1 MTIQIPQGAKTM
13 QLFDMNIDIPEGKTY
28 IDIDDN
34 FLQNKYNQFM
44 QNNQQQNN
52 FNSQEE
58 LALDGKPM
66 SMYQAPQVSQNEPQE
81 QGVWSKIN
89 KGLEDFN
96 NLIDPKRMI
105 SEGLDY
111 LSPRVTSGEE
121 GVRQKIEDA
130 TNQISGGLLARNFT
144 SLDNEEQKEIFQI
157 AYDEIKKLGYEP
169 FLEINNGDYKYI
181 GVDKNGKEVEFTPSF
196 RNTLASTKNELA
208 FSVAGGYAGSLA
220 KTAGQT
226 IAKKALNYFAPS
238 AIGAGSGAVSDLHS
252 QSNNTGIEVSH
263 IDYAKRFGSAA
274 AEDALAGAVVGSA
287 IKGIGKTYK
296 SVGDLISSVK
306 TGAQAG
312 KDMIDGMAV
321 KGGNLGN
328 RVIDK
333 ISKTDIPV
341 VGKFTDGGLQNAET
355 IFNNLTKNVENK
367 KQIDELIAKENPTY
381 LENGKPTIEILK
393 NIVEQGLNKNNPQF
407 IQDSAK
413 RTSAILKNISNSL
426 QGVPTTQR
434 REVLLKAAQA
444 YPEIGS
450 FLDDVLKADKDA
462 SISFLNMIKGQDEVF
477 KNKTGLNGEFDYK
490 AWQKDN
496 HAYENRINQEYGS
509 AISKLDQLNN
519 GNIVLTSEDLA
530 KLENFKNNNFLEQDV
545 KNNIQSY
552 LDEIKGKEVS
562 AEQIF
567 GLRTAIN
574 KQLNTGN
581 KTYNTKQAYG
591 IVKEI
596 LDDALIRNASNKV
609 LAKEILD
616 NANKNFALKENFKE
630 SYLGMMKPQ
639 ETKEGLTD
647 RLVKGL
653 RNINE
658 DKNLENAFKGMNE
671 QERLANETHVMN
683 SLLEKHRIE
692 GVGYDFK
699 SLAKDL
705 EDVNFS
711 SKKIKDAKDVINTYA
726 LIYNNN
732 RDLIM
737 TALAS
742 SGKKTN
748 SSIATTIHG
757 VFDRILISGIFA
769 RLHAL
774 APFMKSAKE
783 QALRNQILD
792 AIKLAK
798 TNKEVISNLKN
809 IKIADQEQSRIF
821 KDALDNYIKVDKE
834 QNKIL
839 KDALIKEGVIKGDN
853 FFMDKADPKDNSLR
867 FIGKNDKEYTINKDV
882 RNEWMKTFNLKNI
895 DDEYI
900 PNIPKEAKIALKDR
914 EIKLTKGSLLKLI
927 EKDRI
932 KYIPHIKETLESPQA
947 ILKDKDDFIFIKNI
961 DNQTYFT
968 SIGKDYETHLTIISN
983 SPKKQ
988 NNIRNKIKN
997 AEVVYYNNARAL
1009 PTSRAS
1015 SETNQVSFSDKHST
1029 QAKHKE
1035 SLEKY
1040 NRNFYL
1046 KHYKDFID
1054 KSENKK
1060 IFFKYNFGDFLDIK
1074 KLEKS
1079 LEKYKESKPQEI
1091 KYKELKRGY
1100 ILDDLLNVDEDV
1112 SYAVVNKDDLKP
1124 SLTRSLSQFRNKHS
1138 NSTISDIRNS
1148 FNEREHFKESS
1159 NFDGIPTITKDGL
1172 VIAGNHRTTAIRD
1185 LKGENLARYIK
1196 QAKRVYGE
1204 DVFKGFDENKA
1215 MIVRILDKNDDD
1227 TIIRLSKLS
1236 NDGRLSDESEK
1247 LQALGAKYKEKLL
1260 KIENSK
1266 INTEKELMNFLGSR
1280 DILES
1285 KRALLDHLMPNIND
1299 ALLSWERRSGGDTEF
1314 SKILNDNAL
1323 NLLHLKQALN
1333 KNKVFKDNGNNFFS
1347 LFKRAIESINQSN
1360 VYKNNNELYDII
1372 KKYTEPSLN
1381 FEKEF
1386 ISSNK
1391 DLQAD
1396 ILGFIIKYN
1405 DTLTNPSEAFGNK
1418 IKKAIEFIYDNDSFS
1433 LFNNI
1438 KLSNYDVLNQMLN
1451 INITNSIK
1459 YQELLNK
1466 AIDNLSDEKNII
1478 KKLNENIKNKK
1489 SVKQRLDEKIQD
1501 DKKAREDILK
1511 RYDNFL
1517 KENKDNKLDFLD
1529 KMNLN
1534 TIEYNLT
1541 RQMIVN
1547 AKEST
1552 NKGVKKDIPSD
1563 LRGKIE
1569 KELNIQPLKEFGENY
1584 TEYYHDGKGALQ
1596 KLLIE
1601 KQGQVAGAFH
1611 RKDLGDID
1619 LVWGEVTDKIK
1630 HKGYGLAHIIDKH
1643 PELDLKLISDIVDKG
1658 KLNNQNNIRYRI
1670 EYKNYIIGLSSEYK
1684 KGNKRTF
1691 IITAFERY
1699 KG

>member
-1 MTIQIPQGAKTM
+1 
-13 QLFDMNIDIPEGKTY
+13 MNIREFLLEKPQENNIISFLQDGASQSENQNTSEYLSNLKNEAINDFYKNKDKYAKEYEKYNIKDQNLTNPLGY
-28 IDIDDN
+28 IGEYKRDLYDYNKNPSMNADDLSNYILDKQSKFNASKPIFADDN
-34 FLQNKYNQFM
+34 EVVRKSNQFM
-44 QNNQQQNN
+44 RDLGD
-52 FNSQEE
+52 E
-58 LALDGKPM
+58 LQKSGRGRLLQDDDG
-66 SMYQAPQVSQNEPQE
+66 SYWVQ
-81 QGVWSKIN
+81 
-89 KGLEDFN
+89 D
-96 NLIDPKRMI
+96 
-105 SEGLDY
+105 
-111 LSPRVTSGEE
+111 
-121 GVRQKIEDA
+121 
-130 TNQISGGLLARNFT
+130 
-144 SLDNEEQKEIFQI
+144 
-157 AYDEIKKLGYEP
+157 
-169 FLEINNGDYKYI
+169 NNGNYSKVQGSTMGDLYRGLRDNGASMALGTAGAI
-181 GVDKNGKEVEFTPSF
+181 GGTMLGGGVGM
-196 RNTLASTKNELA
+196 
-208 FSVAGGYAGSLA
+208 VAGGALGASL
-220 KTAGQT
+220 
-226 IAKKALNYFAPS
+226 
-238 AIGAGSGAVSDLHS
+238 GAGYDYYGNTKDTNQDMNLKEALMLMGENAGLSLIGDAAFAGVAKGARVLK
-252 QSNNTGIEVSH
+252 NT
-263 IDYAKRFGSAA
+263 YNM
-274 AEDALAGAVVGSA
+274 
-287 IKGIGKTYK
+287 TK
-296 SVGDLISSVK
+296 S
-306 TGAQAG
+306 GAQAG

-333 ISKTDIPV
+333 ITQKDIPMI
-341 VGKFTDGGLQNAET
+341 GKFTDGGLQNAET

-509 AISKLDQLNN
+509 AISKLDELNN

-671 QERLANETHVMN
+671 QERLANETHAMN
-683 SLLEKHRIE
+683 ALLEKHRIE

-732 RDLIM
+732 RGLIM

-748 SSIATTIHG
+748 SSMATTIQG

-774 APFMKSAKE
+774 APLMKSAKE

-792 AIKLAK
+792 ALKLAK

-853 FFMDKADPKDNSLR
+853 FFMDKADPSKAKSDLNVKISVSPNVRNLAKLTNDEIIADLEYLANKHKEMFKKPSDVFKLIKEIKENPTFFYKNNRMDIALIAKRLNDNKLGKLGVNKDTGEVRHITKVKEKDLARLEKVSKKNTKENVGIIQTFIQPGSKNENSLN
-867 FIGKNDKEYTINKDV
+867 G
-882 RNEWMKTFNLKNI
+882 L
-895 DDEYI
+895 
-900 PNIPKEAKIALKDR
+900 PN
-914 EIKLTKGSLLKLI
+914 
-927 EKDRI
+927 
-932 KYIPHIKETLESPQA
+932 
-947 ILKDKDDFIFIKNI
+947 
-961 DNQTYFT
+961 
-968 SIGKDYETHLTIISN
+968 ISN
-983 SPKKQ
+983 STQTKPKK
-988 NNIRNKIKN
+988 NLMN
-997 AEVVYYNNARAL
+997 
-1009 PTSRAS
+1009 
-1015 SETNQVSFSDKHST
+1015 
-1029 QAKHKE
+1029 
-1035 SLEKY
+1035 
-1040 NRNFYL
+1040 
-1046 KHYKDFID
+1046 
-1054 KSENKK
+1054 
-1060 IFFKYNFGDFLDIK
+1060 DIK
-1074 KLEKS
+1074 E
-1079 LEKYKESKPQEI
+1079 
-1091 KYKELKRGY
+1091 
-1100 ILDDLLNVDEDV
+1100 
-1112 SYAVVNKDDLKP
+1112 
-1124 SLTRSLSQFRNKHS
+1124 
-1138 NSTISDIRNS
+1138 
-1148 FNEREHFKESS
+1148 
-1159 NFDGIPTITKDGL
+1159 
-1172 VIAGNHRTTAIRD
+1172 
-1185 LKGENLARYIK
+1185 
-1196 QAKRVYGE
+1196 
-1204 DVFKGFDENKA
+1204 
-1215 MIVRILDKNDDD
+1215 
-1227 TIIRLSKLS
+1227 
-1236 NDGRLSDESEK
+1236 
-1247 LQALGAKYKEKLL
+1247 
-1260 KIENSK
+1260 
-1266 INTEKELMNFLGSR
+1266 
-1280 DILES
+1280 
-1285 KRALLDHLMPNIND
+1285 
-1299 ALLSWERRSGGDTEF
+1299 
-1314 SKILNDNAL
+1314 
-1323 NLLHLKQALN
+1323 
-1333 KNKVFKDNGNNFFS
+1333 
-1347 LFKRAIESINQSN
+1347 
-1360 VYKNNNELYDII
+1360 
-1372 KKYTEPSLN
+1372 
-1381 FEKEF
+1381 
-1386 ISSNK
+1386 
-1391 DLQAD
+1391 
-1396 ILGFIIKYN
+1396 
-1405 DTLTNPSEAFGNK
+1405 
-1418 IKKAIEFIYDNDSFS
+1418 
-1433 LFNNI
+1433 NI
-1438 KLSNYDVLNQMLN
+1438 KAKEV
-1451 INITNSIK
+1451 
-1459 YQELLNK
+1459 
-1466 AIDNLSDEKNII
+1466 
-1478 KKLNENIKNKK
+1478 KKKNKK
-1489 SVKQRLDEKIQD
+1489 SVKQRLDEKIQN
-1501 DKKAREDILK
+1501 DKKASEDILK

-1517 KENKDNKLDFLD
+1517 KENKDYNFDFLD
-1529 KMNLN
+1529 NMNLN
-1534 TIEYNLT
+1534 TVEYNLT
-1541 RQMIVN
+1541 RQMIIN

-1552 NKGVKKDIPSD
+1552 NKGVKKDIPSA

-1584 TEYYHDGKGALQ
+1584 AEYYHDGKGALQ

-1684 KGNKRTF
+1684 GNKRTF

>member
-1 MTIQIPQGAKTM
+1 
-13 QLFDMNIDIPEGKTY
+13 MNIREFLLEKPQENNIISFLQDGASQSENQNTSEYLSNLKNEVINDFYKNKDKYAKEYEKYNFKDQNLTNPMGNISEYKRDLYDYNKNPSMNADDLSNY
-28 IDIDDN
+28 ILDKQSKFNASKPIFADDN
-34 FLQNKYNQFM
+34 EVVRKSNQFM
-44 QNNQQQNN
+44 RDLGD
-52 FNSQEE
+52 E
-58 LALDGKPM
+58 LQKSGRGRLLQDDDG
-66 SMYQAPQVSQNEPQE
+66 SYWVQ
-81 QGVWSKIN
+81 
-89 KGLEDFN
+89 D
-96 NLIDPKRMI
+96 
-105 SEGLDY
+105 
-111 LSPRVTSGEE
+111 
-121 GVRQKIEDA
+121 
-130 TNQISGGLLARNFT
+130 
-144 SLDNEEQKEIFQI
+144 
-157 AYDEIKKLGYEP
+157 
-169 FLEINNGDYKYI
+169 NNGNYSKVQGSTMGDLYRGLRDNGASMALGTAGAI
-181 GVDKNGKEVEFTPSF
+181 GGTMLGGGVGM
-196 RNTLASTKNELA
+196 
-208 FSVAGGYAGSLA
+208 VAGGALGASL
-220 KTAGQT
+220 
-226 IAKKALNYFAPS
+226 
-238 AIGAGSGAVSDLHS
+238 GAGYDYYGNTKDTNQDMNLKEALMLMGENAGLSLIGDAAFAGVVKGARALK
-252 QSNNTGIEVSH
+252 NT
-263 IDYAKRFGSAA
+263 YNMA
-274 AEDALAGAVVGSA
+274 
-287 IKGIGKTYK
+287 
-296 SVGDLISSVK
+296 K

-426 QGVPTTQR
+426 QGMPTTHR

-509 AISKLDQLNN
+509 AISKLDELNN

-867 FIGKNDKEYTINKDV
+867 FIGKNGKEYTINKDV

-988 NNIRNKIKN
+988 NNIKNKMKN

-1015 SETNQVSFSDKHST
+1015 SETKQVSFSNENST
-1029 QAKHKE
+1029 QSKP
-1035 SLEKY
+1035 
-1040 NRNFYL
+1040 
-1046 KHYKDFID
+1046 
-1054 KSENKK
+1054 KK
-1060 IFFKYNFGDFLDIK
+1060 NLMDDIK
-1074 KLEKS
+1074 
-1079 LEKYKESKPQEI
+1079 
-1091 KYKELKRGY
+1091 
-1100 ILDDLLNVDEDV
+1100 D
-1112 SYAVVNKDDLKP
+1112 
-1124 SLTRSLSQFRNKHS
+1124 
-1138 NSTISDIRNS
+1138 
-1148 FNEREHFKESS
+1148 
-1159 NFDGIPTITKDGL
+1159 
-1172 VIAGNHRTTAIRD
+1172 
-1185 LKGENLARYIK
+1185 
-1196 QAKRVYGE
+1196 
-1204 DVFKGFDENKA
+1204 
-1215 MIVRILDKNDDD
+1215 
-1227 TIIRLSKLS
+1227 
-1236 NDGRLSDESEK
+1236 
-1247 LQALGAKYKEKLL
+1247 
-1260 KIENSK
+1260 
-1266 INTEKELMNFLGSR
+1266 
-1280 DILES
+1280 
-1285 KRALLDHLMPNIND
+1285 NI
-1299 ALLSWERRSGGDTEF
+1299 
-1314 SKILNDNAL
+1314 
-1323 NLLHLKQALN
+1323 
-1333 KNKVFKDNGNNFFS
+1333 KNKE
-1347 LFKRAIESINQSN
+1347 IE
-1360 VYKNNNELYDII
+1360 K
-1372 KKYTEPSLN
+1372 
-1381 FEKEF
+1381 
-1386 ISSNK
+1386 
-1391 DLQAD
+1391 
-1396 ILGFIIKYN
+1396 
-1405 DTLTNPSEAFGNK
+1405 
-1418 IKKAIEFIYDNDSFS
+1418 
-1433 LFNNI
+1433 
-1438 KLSNYDVLNQMLN
+1438 
-1451 INITNSIK
+1451 
-1459 YQELLNK
+1459 
-1466 AIDNLSDEKNII
+1466 
-1478 KKLNENIKNKK
+1478 KNKK
-1489 SVKQRLDEKIQD
+1489 SVKQRLDEKIQN
-1501 DKKAREDILK
+1501 DKKASEDILK

-1517 KENKDNKLDFLD
+1517 KENKDYNFDFLD
-1529 KMNLN
+1529 NMNLN
-1534 TIEYNLT
+1534 TVEYNLT
-1541 RQMIVN
+1541 RQMIIN

-1552 NKGVKKDIPSD
+1552 NKGVKKDIPSA

-1569 KELNIQPLKEFGENY
+1569 QELNIQPLKEFGENY
-1584 TEYYHDGKGALQ
+1584 AEYYHDGKGALQ

-1684 KGNKRTF
+1684 GNKRTF

>member
-1 MTIQIPQGAKTM
+1 
-13 QLFDMNIDIPEGKTY
+13 MNIREFLLEKPQENNIISFLQDGASQSENQNTNEYLASLKNEVINDFYKNKDKYAKEYEKYNFKDQNLTNPMGNISEYKRDLYDYNKNPSMNADDLSNY
-28 IDIDDN
+28 ILDKQSKFNASKPIFADDN
-34 FLQNKYNQFM
+34 EVVRKSNQFM
-44 QNNQQQNN
+44 RDLGD
-52 FNSQEE
+52 E
-58 LALDGKPM
+58 LQKSGRGRLLQDDDG
-66 SMYQAPQVSQNEPQE
+66 SYWVQ
-81 QGVWSKIN
+81 
-89 KGLEDFN
+89 D
-96 NLIDPKRMI
+96 
-105 SEGLDY
+105 
-111 LSPRVTSGEE
+111 
-121 GVRQKIEDA
+121 
-130 TNQISGGLLARNFT
+130 
-144 SLDNEEQKEIFQI
+144 
-157 AYDEIKKLGYEP
+157 
-169 FLEINNGDYKYI
+169 NNGNYSKVQGSTMGDLYRGLRDNGASMALGTAGAI
-181 GVDKNGKEVEFTPSF
+181 GGTMLGGGVGM
-196 RNTLASTKNELA
+196 
-208 FSVAGGYAGSLA
+208 VAGGALGASL
-220 KTAGQT
+220 
-226 IAKKALNYFAPS
+226 
-238 AIGAGSGAVSDLHS
+238 GAGYDYYGNTKDTNQDMNLKEALMLMGENAGLSLIGDAAFAGVAKGARALK
-252 QSNNTGIEVSH
+252 NT
-263 IDYAKRFGSAA
+263 YNMA
-274 AEDALAGAVVGSA
+274 
-287 IKGIGKTYK
+287 
-296 SVGDLISSVK
+296 K

-333 ISKTDIPV
+333 ITQKDIPMI
-341 VGKFTDGGLQNAET
+341 GKFTDGGLQNAET

-413 RTSAILKNISNSL
+413 RTSAILKSISNSL
-426 QGVPTTQR
+426 QGMPTTQR

-509 AISKLDQLNN
+509 AISKLDELNN
-519 GNIVLTSEDLA
+519 GKIVLTSEDLA
-530 KLENFKNNNFLEQDV
+530 KLENFKNNNFLDQDV
-545 KNNIQSY
+545 KNNIQGY

-581 KTYNTKQAYG
+581 KTYNTKQAYR

-596 LDDALIRNASNKV
+596 LDDALIRNASDKV

-748 SSIATTIHG
+748 SSMATTIQG

-774 APFMKSAKE
+774 APFVKSAKE

-853 FFMDKADPKDNSLR
+853 FFMDKADPSKAKSDLNVKISVSPNVRNLAKLTNDEIIADLEYLANKHNEMFKKPSDVFKLIKEIKENPTFFYKNNRMDIALIAKRLNDNKLGKLGVNKDTGEVRHVTKVKEKDLTRLEKVSKKNTKENVGIIQTFIQPGSKNDNSLNGLPNNPNSTQTKPKTNLMED
-867 FIGKNDKEYTINKDV
+867 IKE
-882 RNEWMKTFNLKNI
+882 NI
-895 DDEYI
+895 
-900 PNIPKEAKIALKDR
+900 EAK
-914 EIKLTKGSLLKLI
+914 EV
-927 EKDRI
+927 EK
-932 KYIPHIKETLESPQA
+932 
-947 ILKDKDDFIFIKNI
+947 
-961 DNQTYFT
+961 
-968 SIGKDYETHLTIISN
+968 
-983 SPKKQ
+983 
-988 NNIRNKIKN
+988 
-997 AEVVYYNNARAL
+997 
-1009 PTSRAS
+1009 
-1015 SETNQVSFSDKHST
+1015 
-1029 QAKHKE
+1029 
-1035 SLEKY
+1035 
-1040 NRNFYL
+1040 
-1046 KHYKDFID
+1046 
-1054 KSENKK
+1054 
-1060 IFFKYNFGDFLDIK
+1060 
-1074 KLEKS
+1074 
-1079 LEKYKESKPQEI
+1079 
-1091 KYKELKRGY
+1091 
-1100 ILDDLLNVDEDV
+1100 
-1112 SYAVVNKDDLKP
+1112 
-1124 SLTRSLSQFRNKHS
+1124 
-1138 NSTISDIRNS
+1138 
-1148 FNEREHFKESS
+1148 
-1159 NFDGIPTITKDGL
+1159 
-1172 VIAGNHRTTAIRD
+1172 
-1185 LKGENLARYIK
+1185 
-1196 QAKRVYGE
+1196 
-1204 DVFKGFDENKA
+1204 
-1215 MIVRILDKNDDD
+1215 
-1227 TIIRLSKLS
+1227 
-1236 NDGRLSDESEK
+1236 
-1247 LQALGAKYKEKLL
+1247 
-1260 KIENSK
+1260 
-1266 INTEKELMNFLGSR
+1266 
-1280 DILES
+1280 
-1285 KRALLDHLMPNIND
+1285 
-1299 ALLSWERRSGGDTEF
+1299 
-1314 SKILNDNAL
+1314 
-1323 NLLHLKQALN
+1323 
-1333 KNKVFKDNGNNFFS
+1333 
-1347 LFKRAIESINQSN
+1347 
-1360 VYKNNNELYDII
+1360 
-1372 KKYTEPSLN
+1372 
-1381 FEKEF
+1381 
-1386 ISSNK
+1386 
-1391 DLQAD
+1391 
-1396 ILGFIIKYN
+1396 
-1405 DTLTNPSEAFGNK
+1405 
-1418 IKKAIEFIYDNDSFS
+1418 
-1433 LFNNI
+1433 
-1438 KLSNYDVLNQMLN
+1438 
-1451 INITNSIK
+1451 
-1459 YQELLNK
+1459 
-1466 AIDNLSDEKNII
+1466 
-1478 KKLNENIKNKK
+1478 KNKK
-1489 SVKQRLDEKIQD
+1489 SVKQSLDEKIQN
-1501 DKKAREDILK
+1501 DKKASEDILK

-1517 KENKDNKLDFLD
+1517 KENKDYNFDFLD
-1529 KMNLN
+1529 NMNLN
-1534 TIEYNLT
+1534 TVEYNLT
-1541 RQMIVN
+1541 RQMIIN

-1552 NKGVKKDIPSD
+1552 NKGVKKDIPSA

-1569 KELNIQPLKEFGENY
+1569 QELNIQPLKEFGENY
-1584 TEYYHDGKGALQ
+1584 AEYYHDGKGALQ

-1684 KGNKRTF
+1684 GNKRTF

>member
-1 MTIQIPQGAKTM
+1 
-13 QLFDMNIDIPEGKTY
+13 MNIREFLLEKPQENNIISFLQDGASQSENQNTSEYLSNLKNKVINDFYKNKDKYDKEYEKYNFKDQNLTNPMGNISEYKRDLYDYNKNPSMNADDLSNY
-28 IDIDDN
+28 ILDKQSKFNASKPIFADDN
-34 FLQNKYNQFM
+34 EVVRKSNQFM
-44 QNNQQQNN
+44 RDLGDELQKSGRGRLLQDDDGSYWVQDNNGNYSKVQGSTMGDLYRGLRDNGA
-52 FNSQEE
+52 SM
-58 LALDGKPM
+58 ALGT
-66 SMYQAPQVSQNEPQE
+66 A
-81 QGVWSKIN
+81 G
-89 KGLEDFN
+89 
-96 NLIDPKRMI
+96 
-105 SEGLDY
+105 
-111 LSPRVTSGEE
+111 
-121 GVRQKIEDA
+121 A
-130 TNQISGGLLARNFT
+130 ISGT
-144 SLDNEEQKEIFQI
+144 M
-157 AYDEIKKLGYEP
+157 LG
-169 FLEINNGDYKYI
+169 G
-181 GVDKNGKEVEFTPSF
+181 GVGM
-196 RNTLASTKNELA
+196 
-208 FSVAGGYAGSLA
+208 VAGGALGASL
-220 KTAGQT
+220 
-226 IAKKALNYFAPS
+226 
-238 AIGAGSGAVSDLHS
+238 GAGYDYYGNTKDTNQDMNLKEALMLMGENAGLSLIGDAAFAGVAKGARALK
-252 QSNNTGIEVSH
+252 NT
-263 IDYAKRFGSAA
+263 YNMA
-274 AEDALAGAVVGSA
+274 
-287 IKGIGKTYK
+287 
-296 SVGDLISSVK
+296 K

-333 ISKTDIPV
+333 ITQKDIPMI
-341 VGKFTDGGLQNAET
+341 GKFTDGGLQNAET

-413 RTSAILKNISNSL
+413 RTSTILKNISNSL
-426 QGVPTTQR
+426 QGMPTTHR

-509 AISKLDQLNN
+509 AISKLDELNN

-596 LDDALIRNASNKV
+596 LDDALIRNASDKV

-748 SSIATTIHG
+748 SSMATTIQG

-774 APFMKSAKE
+774 APFVKSAKE

-853 FFMDKADPKDNSLR
+853 FFMDKADPSKAKSDLNVKISVSPNVRNLAKLTNDEIIADLEYLANKHKEMFKKPSDVFKLIKEIKVNPTFFYKNNRIDIALIAKRLNDNKLGKLGVNKNTGEVRHITKVKEKDLARLEKVSKKNTKENVGIIQTFIQPGSKNENSLN
-867 FIGKNDKEYTINKDV
+867 G
-882 RNEWMKTFNLKNI
+882 L
-895 DDEYI
+895 
-900 PNIPKEAKIALKDR
+900 PN
-914 EIKLTKGSLLKLI
+914 
-927 EKDRI
+927 
-932 KYIPHIKETLESPQA
+932 
-947 ILKDKDDFIFIKNI
+947 
-961 DNQTYFT
+961 
-968 SIGKDYETHLTIISN
+968 ISN
-983 SPKKQ
+983 STQTKPK
-988 NNIRNKIKN
+988 
-997 AEVVYYNNARAL
+997 
-1009 PTSRAS
+1009 
-1015 SETNQVSFSDKHST
+1015 TNLMD
-1029 QAKHKE
+1029 
-1035 SLEKY
+1035 
-1040 NRNFYL
+1040 
-1046 KHYKDFID
+1046 
-1054 KSENKK
+1054 
-1060 IFFKYNFGDFLDIK
+1060 DIK
-1074 KLEKS
+1074 K
-1079 LEKYKESKPQEI
+1079 
-1091 KYKELKRGY
+1091 
-1100 ILDDLLNVDEDV
+1100 
-1112 SYAVVNKDDLKP
+1112 
-1124 SLTRSLSQFRNKHS
+1124 
-1138 NSTISDIRNS
+1138 
-1148 FNEREHFKESS
+1148 
-1159 NFDGIPTITKDGL
+1159 
-1172 VIAGNHRTTAIRD
+1172 
-1185 LKGENLARYIK
+1185 
-1196 QAKRVYGE
+1196 
-1204 DVFKGFDENKA
+1204 
-1215 MIVRILDKNDDD
+1215 
-1227 TIIRLSKLS
+1227 
-1236 NDGRLSDESEK
+1236 
-1247 LQALGAKYKEKLL
+1247 
-1260 KIENSK
+1260 
-1266 INTEKELMNFLGSR
+1266 
-1280 DILES
+1280 
-1285 KRALLDHLMPNIND
+1285 
-1299 ALLSWERRSGGDTEF
+1299 
-1314 SKILNDNAL
+1314 
-1323 NLLHLKQALN
+1323 
-1333 KNKVFKDNGNNFFS
+1333 
-1347 LFKRAIESINQSN
+1347 
-1360 VYKNNNELYDII
+1360 
-1372 KKYTEPSLN
+1372 
-1381 FEKEF
+1381 
-1386 ISSNK
+1386 
-1391 DLQAD
+1391 
-1396 ILGFIIKYN
+1396 
-1405 DTLTNPSEAFGNK
+1405 
-1418 IKKAIEFIYDNDSFS
+1418 
-1433 LFNNI
+1433 NI
-1438 KLSNYDVLNQMLN
+1438 KAKEV
-1451 INITNSIK
+1451 
-1459 YQELLNK
+1459 
-1466 AIDNLSDEKNII
+1466 
-1478 KKLNENIKNKK
+1478 KKKNKK
-1489 SVKQRLDEKIQD
+1489 SVKQSLDEKIQN
-1501 DKKAREDILK
+1501 DKKASEDILK

-1517 KENKDNKLDFLD
+1517 KENKDYNFDFLD
-1529 KMNLN
+1529 NMNLN
-1534 TIEYNLT
+1534 TVEYNLT
-1541 RQMIVN
+1541 RQMIIN

-1552 NKGVKKDIPSD
+1552 NKGVKKDIPSA

-1584 TEYYHDGKGALQ
+1584 AEYYHDGKGALQ

-1684 KGNKRTF
+1684 GNKRTF

>member
-1 MTIQIPQGAKTM
+1 
-13 QLFDMNIDIPEGKTY
+13 MNIREFLLEKPQENNIISFLQDGASQSENQNTSEYLSNLKNEVINDFYKNKDKYDKEYEKYNFKDQNLTNPMGNISEYKRDLYDYNKNPSMNADDLSNY
-28 IDIDDN
+28 ILDKQSKFNASKPIFADDN
-34 FLQNKYNQFM
+34 EVVRKSNQFM
-44 QNNQQQNN
+44 RDLGDELQKSGRGRLLQDDDGSYWVQDNNGNYSKVQGSTMGDLYRGLRDNGA
-52 FNSQEE
+52 SM
-58 LALDGKPM
+58 ALGT
-66 SMYQAPQVSQNEPQE
+66 A
-81 QGVWSKIN
+81 G
-89 KGLEDFN
+89 
-96 NLIDPKRMI
+96 
-105 SEGLDY
+105 
-111 LSPRVTSGEE
+111 
-121 GVRQKIEDA
+121 A
-130 TNQISGGLLARNFT
+130 ISGT
-144 SLDNEEQKEIFQI
+144 M
-157 AYDEIKKLGYEP
+157 LG
-169 FLEINNGDYKYI
+169 G
-181 GVDKNGKEVEFTPSF
+181 GVGM
-196 RNTLASTKNELA
+196 
-208 FSVAGGYAGSLA
+208 VAGGALGASL
-220 KTAGQT
+220 
-226 IAKKALNYFAPS
+226 
-238 AIGAGSGAVSDLHS
+238 GAGYDYYGNTKDTNQDMNLKEALMLMGENAGLSLIGDAAFAGVAKGARALK
-252 QSNNTGIEVSH
+252 NT
-263 IDYAKRFGSAA
+263 YNMA
-274 AEDALAGAVVGSA
+274 
-287 IKGIGKTYK
+287 
-296 SVGDLISSVK
+296 K

-333 ISKTDIPV
+333 ITQKDIPMI
-341 VGKFTDGGLQNAET
+341 GKFTDGGLQNAET

-426 QGVPTTQR
+426 QGMPTTQR

-509 AISKLDQLNN
+509 AISKLDELNN

-596 LDDALIRNASNKV
+596 LDDALIRNASDKV

-748 SSIATTIHG
+748 SSMATTIQG

-774 APFMKSAKE
+774 APFVKSAKE

-853 FFMDKADPKDNSLR
+853 FFMDKADPSKAKSDLNVKISVSPNVRNLAKLTNDEIIADLEYLANKHKEMFKKPSDVFKLIKEIKVNPTFFYKNNRIDIALIAKRLNDNKLGKLGVNKNTGEVRHITKVKEKDLARLEKVSKKNTKENVGIIQTFIQPGSKNENSLN
-867 FIGKNDKEYTINKDV
+867 G
-882 RNEWMKTFNLKNI
+882 L
-895 DDEYI
+895 
-900 PNIPKEAKIALKDR
+900 PN
-914 EIKLTKGSLLKLI
+914 
-927 EKDRI
+927 
-932 KYIPHIKETLESPQA
+932 
-947 ILKDKDDFIFIKNI
+947 
-961 DNQTYFT
+961 
-968 SIGKDYETHLTIISN
+968 ISN
-983 SPKKQ
+983 STQTKPK
-988 NNIRNKIKN
+988 
-997 AEVVYYNNARAL
+997 
-1009 PTSRAS
+1009 
-1015 SETNQVSFSDKHST
+1015 TNLMD
-1029 QAKHKE
+1029 
-1035 SLEKY
+1035 
-1040 NRNFYL
+1040 
-1046 KHYKDFID
+1046 
-1054 KSENKK
+1054 
-1060 IFFKYNFGDFLDIK
+1060 DIK
-1074 KLEKS
+1074 K
-1079 LEKYKESKPQEI
+1079 
-1091 KYKELKRGY
+1091 
-1100 ILDDLLNVDEDV
+1100 
-1112 SYAVVNKDDLKP
+1112 
-1124 SLTRSLSQFRNKHS
+1124 
-1138 NSTISDIRNS
+1138 
-1148 FNEREHFKESS
+1148 
-1159 NFDGIPTITKDGL
+1159 
-1172 VIAGNHRTTAIRD
+1172 
-1185 LKGENLARYIK
+1185 
-1196 QAKRVYGE
+1196 
-1204 DVFKGFDENKA
+1204 
-1215 MIVRILDKNDDD
+1215 
-1227 TIIRLSKLS
+1227 
-1236 NDGRLSDESEK
+1236 
-1247 LQALGAKYKEKLL
+1247 
-1260 KIENSK
+1260 
-1266 INTEKELMNFLGSR
+1266 
-1280 DILES
+1280 
-1285 KRALLDHLMPNIND
+1285 
-1299 ALLSWERRSGGDTEF
+1299 
-1314 SKILNDNAL
+1314 
-1323 NLLHLKQALN
+1323 
-1333 KNKVFKDNGNNFFS
+1333 
-1347 LFKRAIESINQSN
+1347 
-1360 VYKNNNELYDII
+1360 
-1372 KKYTEPSLN
+1372 
-1381 FEKEF
+1381 
-1386 ISSNK
+1386 
-1391 DLQAD
+1391 
-1396 ILGFIIKYN
+1396 
-1405 DTLTNPSEAFGNK
+1405 
-1418 IKKAIEFIYDNDSFS
+1418 
-1433 LFNNI
+1433 NI
-1438 KLSNYDVLNQMLN
+1438 KAKEV
-1451 INITNSIK
+1451 
-1459 YQELLNK
+1459 
-1466 AIDNLSDEKNII
+1466 
-1478 KKLNENIKNKK
+1478 KKKNKK
-1489 SVKQRLDEKIQD
+1489 SVKQSLDEKIQN
-1501 DKKAREDILK
+1501 DKKASEDILK
-1511 RYDNFL
+1511 RYDDFL
-1517 KENKDNKLDFLD
+1517 KENKD
-1529 KMNLN
+1529 
-1534 TIEYNLT
+1534 YNLDVMGNLDVLT
-1541 RQMIVN
+1541 REFILN
-1547 AKEST
+1547 AKKNT
-1552 NKGVKKDIPSD
+1552 HKGKKADIPD
-1563 LRGKIE
+1563 LMRSKIE
-1569 KELNIQPLKEFGENY
+1569 NELNIKPLKEFGKNY
-1584 TEYYHDGKGALQ
+1584 AEYYHDGKGALQ

-1619 LVWGEVTDKIK
+1619 LVWGD
-1630 HKGYGLAHIIDKH
+1630 G
-1643 PELDLKLISDIVDKG
+1643 
-1658 KLNNQNNIRYRI
+1658 NF
-1670 EYKNYIIGLSSEYK
+1670 GLSHIVNRREEDFIKQGLNKIEAKNKALNFIKEIENIINNGNVK
-1684 KGNKRTF
+1684 KGNNRAFIDIKNSRVMVALDYKGKDKKW
-1691 IITAFERY
+1691 IITAYNFY
-1699 KG
+1699 

>member
-1 MTIQIPQGAKTM
+1 
-13 QLFDMNIDIPEGKTY
+13 MNIREFLLEKPQENNIISFLQDGASQSENQNTSEYLSNLKNEVINDFYKNKDKYAKEYEKYNFKDQNLTNPMGNIIEYKRDLYDYNKNPSMNADDLSNY
-28 IDIDDN
+28 ILDKQSKFNASKPIFADDN
-34 FLQNKYNQFM
+34 EVVRKSDQFM
-44 QNNQQQNN
+44 RDLGD
-52 FNSQEE
+52 E
-58 LALDGKPM
+58 LQKSGRGRLLQDDDG
-66 SMYQAPQVSQNEPQE
+66 SYWVQ
-81 QGVWSKIN
+81 
-89 KGLEDFN
+89 D
-96 NLIDPKRMI
+96 
-105 SEGLDY
+105 
-111 LSPRVTSGEE
+111 
-121 GVRQKIEDA
+121 
-130 TNQISGGLLARNFT
+130 
-144 SLDNEEQKEIFQI
+144 
-157 AYDEIKKLGYEP
+157 
-169 FLEINNGDYKYI
+169 NNGNYSKVQGSTMGDLYRGLRDNGASMALGTAGAI
-181 GVDKNGKEVEFTPSF
+181 GGTMLGGGVGM
-196 RNTLASTKNELA
+196 
-208 FSVAGGYAGSLA
+208 VAGGALGASL
-220 KTAGQT
+220 
-226 IAKKALNYFAPS
+226 
-238 AIGAGSGAVSDLHS
+238 GAGYDYYGNTKDTNQDMNLKEALMLMGENAGLSLIGDAAFAGVAKGARALK
-252 QSNNTGIEVSH
+252 NT
-263 IDYAKRFGSAA
+263 YNM
-274 AEDALAGAVVGSA
+274 
-287 IKGIGKTYK
+287 T
-296 SVGDLISSVK
+296 K

-426 QGVPTTQR
+426 QGMPTTQR

-444 YPEIGS
+444 YPEIS
-450 FLDDVLKADKDA
+450 NFLDDVLKADKDA

-509 AISKLDQLNN
+509 AISKLDELNN
-519 GNIVLTSEDLA
+519 GKIVLTSEDLA

-552 LDEIKGKEVS
+552 LDEIKGKEAS

-596 LDDALIRNASNKV
+596 LDDALIRNASDKV

-630 SYLGMMKPQ
+630 SYLGMMKSQ

-671 QERLANETHVMN
+671 QERLANETHAMN
-683 SLLEKHRIE
+683 ALLEKHRIE

-732 RDLIM
+732 RGLIM

-748 SSIATTIHG
+748 SSMATTIQG

-774 APFMKSAKE
+774 APFFKSAKE

-792 AIKLAK
+792 ALKLAK

-867 FIGKNDKEYTINKDV
+867 FIGKNGKEYTINKDV

-988 NNIRNKIKN
+988 NNIKNKMKN

-1015 SETNQVSFSDKHST
+1015 SETKQVSFSDKNST
-1029 QAKHKE
+1029 QTKPKTNLME
-1035 SLEKY
+1035 
-1040 NRNFYL
+1040 
-1046 KHYKDFID
+1046 
-1054 KSENKK
+1054 
-1060 IFFKYNFGDFLDIK
+1060 DIK
-1074 KLEKS
+1074 
-1079 LEKYKESKPQEI
+1079 
-1091 KYKELKRGY
+1091 
-1100 ILDDLLNVDEDV
+1100 
-1112 SYAVVNKDDLKP
+1112 
-1124 SLTRSLSQFRNKHS
+1124 
-1138 NSTISDIRNS
+1138 
-1148 FNEREHFKESS
+1148 
-1159 NFDGIPTITKDGL
+1159 
-1172 VIAGNHRTTAIRD
+1172 
-1185 LKGENLARYIK
+1185 
-1196 QAKRVYGE
+1196 
-1204 DVFKGFDENKA
+1204 
-1215 MIVRILDKNDDD
+1215 
-1227 TIIRLSKLS
+1227 
-1236 NDGRLSDESEK
+1236 
-1247 LQALGAKYKEKLL
+1247 
-1260 KIENSK
+1260 
-1266 INTEKELMNFLGSR
+1266 
-1280 DILES
+1280 
-1285 KRALLDHLMPNIND
+1285 
-1299 ALLSWERRSGGDTEF
+1299 
-1314 SKILNDNAL
+1314 
-1323 NLLHLKQALN
+1323 
-1333 KNKVFKDNGNNFFS
+1333 
-1347 LFKRAIESINQSN
+1347 
-1360 VYKNNNELYDII
+1360 
-1372 KKYTEPSLN
+1372 
-1381 FEKEF
+1381 
-1386 ISSNK
+1386 
-1391 DLQAD
+1391 
-1396 ILGFIIKYN
+1396 
-1405 DTLTNPSEAFGNK
+1405 
-1418 IKKAIEFIYDNDSFS
+1418 
-1433 LFNNI
+1433 
-1438 KLSNYDVLNQMLN
+1438 
-1451 INITNSIK
+1451 
-1459 YQELLNK
+1459 
-1466 AIDNLSDEKNII
+1466 
-1478 KKLNENIKNKK
+1478 ENIEAKEVEKKNKK
-1489 SVKQRLDEKIQD
+1489 SVKQRLDEKIQN
-1501 DKKAREDILK
+1501 DKKASEDILK

-1534 TIEYNLT
+1534 TVEYNLT
-1541 RQMIVN
+1541 RQMIIN

-1552 NKGVKKDIPSD
+1552 NKGVKKDIPSA

-1569 KELNIQPLKEFGENY
+1569 QELNIQPLKEFGENY
-1584 TEYYHDGKGALQ
+1584 AEYYHDEKGALQ

-1630 HKGYGLAHIIDKH
+1630 HKGYGLSHIIDKH

-1684 KGNKRTF
+1684 GNKRTF

>member
-111 LSPRVTSGEE
+111 LSPKVTSDEE
-121 GVRQKIEDA
+121 GARQKIEDA

-144 SLDNEEQKEIFQI
+144 SLDNEEQKQIFQI

-181 GVDKNGKEVEFTPSF
+181 GVDKNGKEVDFTPSF

-296 SVGDLISSVK
+296 SVGDLISSAK

-328 RVIDK
+328 RFIDK
-333 ISKTDIPV
+333 ISKTDIPM

-509 AISKLDQLNN
+509 AISKLDELNN

-792 AIKLAK
+792 ALRLAK

-809 IKIADQEQSRIF
+809 IKIADKEQSRIF

-867 FIGKNDKEYTINKDV
+867 FIGKNGKEYTINKDV

-988 NNIRNKIKN
+988 NNIKNKMKN

-1015 SETNQVSFSDKHST
+1015 SETKQVSFSNENST
-1029 QAKHKE
+1029 QAKP
-1035 SLEKY
+1035 
-1040 NRNFYL
+1040 
-1046 KHYKDFID
+1046 
-1054 KSENKK
+1054 KK
-1060 IFFKYNFGDFLDIK
+1060 NLMDDIK
-1074 KLEKS
+1074 
-1079 LEKYKESKPQEI
+1079 
-1091 KYKELKRGY
+1091 
-1100 ILDDLLNVDEDV
+1100 D
-1112 SYAVVNKDDLKP
+1112 
-1124 SLTRSLSQFRNKHS
+1124 
-1138 NSTISDIRNS
+1138 
-1148 FNEREHFKESS
+1148 
-1159 NFDGIPTITKDGL
+1159 
-1172 VIAGNHRTTAIRD
+1172 
-1185 LKGENLARYIK
+1185 
-1196 QAKRVYGE
+1196 
-1204 DVFKGFDENKA
+1204 
-1215 MIVRILDKNDDD
+1215 
-1227 TIIRLSKLS
+1227 
-1236 NDGRLSDESEK
+1236 
-1247 LQALGAKYKEKLL
+1247 
-1260 KIENSK
+1260 
-1266 INTEKELMNFLGSR
+1266 
-1280 DILES
+1280 
-1285 KRALLDHLMPNIND
+1285 NI
-1299 ALLSWERRSGGDTEF
+1299 
-1314 SKILNDNAL
+1314 
-1323 NLLHLKQALN
+1323 
-1333 KNKVFKDNGNNFFS
+1333 KNKE
-1347 LFKRAIESINQSN
+1347 IE
-1360 VYKNNNELYDII
+1360 K
-1372 KKYTEPSLN
+1372 
-1381 FEKEF
+1381 
-1386 ISSNK
+1386 
-1391 DLQAD
+1391 
-1396 ILGFIIKYN
+1396 
-1405 DTLTNPSEAFGNK
+1405 
-1418 IKKAIEFIYDNDSFS
+1418 
-1433 LFNNI
+1433 
-1438 KLSNYDVLNQMLN
+1438 
-1451 INITNSIK
+1451 
-1459 YQELLNK
+1459 
-1466 AIDNLSDEKNII
+1466 
-1478 KKLNENIKNKK
+1478 KNKK
-1489 SVKQRLDEKIQD
+1489 SVKQRLDEKIQN
-1501 DKKAREDILK
+1501 DKKASEDILK

-1517 KENKDNKLDFLD
+1517 KENKDYNFDFLD
-1529 KMNLN
+1529 NMNLN
-1534 TIEYNLT
+1534 TVEYNLT
-1541 RQMIVN
+1541 RQMIIN

-1552 NKGVKKDIPSD
+1552 NKGVKKDIPSA

-1569 KELNIQPLKEFGENY
+1569 QELNIQPLKEFGENY
-1584 TEYYHDGKGALQ
+1584 AEYYHDGKGALQ

-1684 KGNKRTF
+1684 GNKRTF